1 MHLHRVKSEAVLK
14 MVTVVRSLW
23 PRAHVKPFG
32 SFISGLSLPSSDL
45 DLVICMPKVHQ
56 ESAPEASGALE
67 GRNAVKETWQQN
79 LARGLRNEQWVDVHT
94 IKIIRNTAVPVLKF
108 NTIGKVDQPCVSLDI
123 SFESPGH
130 RGLESNKLVSS
141 LMQTYPLLRPLV
153 LVLKAF
159 LTTKC
164 LCEAFTGG
172 ISSYAVLLVTAR
184 FLQETEQSDI
194 NDTGAVLLG
203 ILKFIGDDFDPRYT
217 GISLLRRCYF
227 PRTIDGSSLE
237 PGPGSYNS
245 HQNQGFIP
253 FKFDPLFIED
263 PLTPGNN
270 VGRNCFRILQVQKT
284 CSDAY
289 DLIVSTLRSSE
300 RDGVAQPL
308 LESIVGRF

>member
-1 MHLHRVKSEAVLK
+1 MIL
-14 MVTVVRSLW
+14 VVRSLW
-23 PRAHVKPFG
+23 PRARVKPFG
-32 SFISGLSLPSSDL
+32 SFVSGLSLPSSDL

-79 LARGLRNEQWVDVHT
+79 LARGLRNEKWVDVHS

-108 NTIGKVDQPCVSLDI
+108 KTVAMEGQSCVSLDI
-123 SFESPGH
+123 SFESQGH

-141 LMQTYPLLRPLV
+141 LMQKYSPLRPLV

-159 LTTKC
+159 LTTRY

-172 ISSYAVLLVTAR
+172 ISSYALLLITTR
-184 FLQETEQSDI
+184 FLQEMENSEL
-194 NDTGAVLLG
+194 NDTGAILLG
-203 ILKFIGDDFDPRYT
+203 ILKFIGEDFDPRYT
-217 GISLLRRCYF
+217 GISISRSCYF
-227 PRTIDGSSLE
+227 PRALGSSME
-237 PGPGSYNS
+237 QQHGGF
-245 HQNQGFIP
+245 NQASLGFIP

-270 VGRNCFRILQVQKT
+270 VGRNCFRVLQVLKT
-284 CSDAY
+284 FSEAY
-289 DLIVSTLRSSE
+289 DAIVSVLRSSE

-308 LESIVGRF
+308 LERIVGKY